1 MRGAARALPWLLV
14 AAGAFWLGRLS
25 TPTLAHAAP
34 GSYEKLDI
42 FGRVLAYLENNYVDD
57 LPSETL
63 MYGAIRG
70 MVETTHDPYTTFL
83 RPEELRALSAPLEAG
98 AVGLE
103 LAEREGRVVVIGPI
117 DNGPATRAGIL
128 RGDVLESLDGA
139 PVAGLSLVEVLRK
152 LRGPAGSTL
161 ALSLRRGET
170 LVTLSLSREV
180 MPETSTSWRGL
191 EKGLGYLRIRQFQDR
206 TSREAE
212 EALASLEARREG
224 LRGLVLDLR
233 DNPGGLF
240 DQAVAVADLFLSE
253 GVIVST
259 EGRAGTR
266 PEVWYARPKGT
277 RSTLPVVVLVN
288 GGTASSAEIVAA
300 ALQENRRAVLCGE
313 KTFGKG
319 SVQSLLALED
329 GSGLKVTVARY
340 FTPKHRSIHGAGLRP
355 EIVITET
362 PSAETD
368 AVLTAA
374 LARLSRSS
382 ASGRAE

>member
-1 MRGAARALPWLLV
+1 V
-14 AAGAFWLGRLS
+14 
-25 TPTLAHAAP
+25 
-34 GSYEKLDI
+34 
-42 FGRVLAYLENNYVDD
+42 
-57 LPSETL
+57 
-63 MYGAIRG
+63 
-70 MVETTHDPYTTFL
+70 
-83 RPEELRALSAPLEAG
+83 
-98 AVGLE
+98 
-103 LAEREGRVVVIGPI
+103 
-117 DNGPATRAGIL
+117 L
-128 RGDVLESLDGA
+128 RGDVLDALDGA

-161 ALSLRRGET
+161 ALSLRRGEA
-170 LVTLSLSREV
+170 LVTFSLSREV

-191 EKGLGYLRIRQFQDR
+191 EKGMGYLRIRQFQDS
-206 TSREAE
+206 TSREVE

-288 GGTASSAEIVAA
+288 SGTASSAEIVAA

-340 FTPKHRSIHGAGLRP
+340 FTPTHRSIHGAGLRP
-355 EIVITET
+355 EIAITET

-368 AVLTAA
+368 AALTAA